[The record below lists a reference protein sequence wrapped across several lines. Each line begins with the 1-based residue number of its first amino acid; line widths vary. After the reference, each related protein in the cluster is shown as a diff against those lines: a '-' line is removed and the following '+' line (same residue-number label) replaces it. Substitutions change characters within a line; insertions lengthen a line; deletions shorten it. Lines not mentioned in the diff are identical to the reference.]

1 MSNISVSAP
10 LQPHELDKK
19 ELIRLQQVVK
29 KVSSKAVIQGRG
41 EDLLMR
47 VYLSGLYHGM
57 MMSDETEEKK

>member
-1 MSNISVSAP
+1 
-10 LQPHELDKK
+10 
-19 ELIRLQQVVK
+19 LQQVVK